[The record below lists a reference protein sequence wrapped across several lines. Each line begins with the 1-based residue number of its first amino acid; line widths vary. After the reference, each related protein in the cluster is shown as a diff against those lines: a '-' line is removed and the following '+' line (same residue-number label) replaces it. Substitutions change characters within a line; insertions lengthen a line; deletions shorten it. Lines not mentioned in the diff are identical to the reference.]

1 MQTFTISMQSNLR
14 AFSSDPSTA
23 FMPRDEFEFLDEIQ
37 NLKQNLLKNW
47 KEHKFSSC
55 KAHFEAFS
63 WYSREDSI
71 YGEQS

>member
-37 NLKQNLLKNW
+37 NLKQNLLKN
-47 KEHKFSSC
+47 
-55 KAHFEAFS
+55 
-63 WYSREDSI
+63 
-71 YGEQS
+71 